1 MVKKNLLLILLVS
14 LNFINAQD
22 KPNDYLKNFNIE
34 LKVWKNTF
42 TNFELT
48 EFKEEEKTNFK
59 DLYSENVAFKE
70 LKEEYKIIGTYSPNK
85 TKLVDIYSYLNLEK
99 NGNTYE
105 AVIDVDQN
113 IDLYTVSENR
123 RIRLISC
130 GSSKG
135 IDEVLWVTEKKLLLV
150 GTQYSEVQKPI
161 IIIVDFENLTVTEFS
176 NTNDIC
182 KQITKYKSPKINK
195 LKIKGI

>member
-1 MVKKNLLLILLVS
+1 MAKKNLLLILLVS
-14 LNFINAQD
+14 LNLINAQD

-59 DLYSENVAFKE
+59 DLYLENVTFKE
-70 LKEEYKIIGTYSPNK
+70 LNEEYKIIGTYSPNK

-105 AVIDVDQN
+105 ALIDVDQN
-113 IDLYTVSENR
+113 IDLYIISENK
-123 RIRLISC
+123 RIRLVSC

-135 IDEVLWVTEKKLLLV
+135 IDEVFWVTEKKLLLV
-150 GTQYSEVQKPI
+150 GTQYSEIQKPI

-182 KQITKYKSPKINK
+182 KQIAKYKSPKINK

>member
-1 MVKKNLLLILLVS
+1 MLKKNLLLILLVS
-14 LNFINAQD
+14 LNLINAQD
-22 KPNDYLKNFNIE
+22 KPNDYSKNFNIE

-42 TNFELT
+42 TNFKLT

-59 DLYSENVAFKE
+59 DLYSENVSFKE
-70 LKEEYKIIGTYSPNK
+70 LNEEYKIIGTYSPNK
-85 TKLVDIYSYLNLEK
+85 TKFVDIYSYLNLEK
-99 NGNTYE
+99 RGNTYE
-105 AVIDVDQN
+105 AIIDVDQN
-113 IDLYTVSENR
+113 IDLYRISENK
-123 RIRLISC
+123 RIRLVSC

-150 GTQYSEVQKPI
+150 GTQYSEIQKPI

-176 NTNDIC
+176 NTNNNC
-182 KQITKYKSPKINK
+182 KQKTKYKSPKINK

>member
-130 GSSKG
+130 VSSKG